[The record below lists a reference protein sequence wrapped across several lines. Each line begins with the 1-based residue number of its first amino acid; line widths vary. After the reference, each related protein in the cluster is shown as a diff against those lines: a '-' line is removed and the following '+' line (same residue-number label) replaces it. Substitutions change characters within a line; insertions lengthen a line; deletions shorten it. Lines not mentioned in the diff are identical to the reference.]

1 MRTMLKSKSW
11 LLVTALV
18 ALALVVSACS
28 AGVPAPAPAP
38 VPSPEQPP
46 QETPVQAAEGEVVT
60 LFVGPNR
67 VPCTGVAPQAC
78 YQVRQSPDA
87 EWTLFYDEIQGF
99 EYEPGFE
106 YELKV
111 LKETRTNVPADASRF
126 TWTLVEVVNKTPV
139 APSATFEGT
148 TWQLIAYADSSGQLS
163 MALPDVETTAVFD
176 GGRVSGNA
184 GCNNYNGTYTVDGQA
199 LTIQLGP
206 TTMMACPEPAMA
218 QEQAF
223 FTNLAAAAS
232 YVLVGDQLHILN
244 ANGDV
249 VLAFQPLVSTPL
261 VGTTWQA
268 LSYNNGNVAWTV
280 KDVLAHLAGAER
292 GHQQV
297 IHALLA
303 GKVAGQP
310 GFDLDTFNQADV
322 AAREGWT
329 LAKLLEDLNASRAAT
344 LALLDSLGA
353 NDWDRAGC
361 HPGGFDTTV
370 EGTFRVIAIHERR
383 HAKDIRVALAG
394 AE

>member
-111 LKETRTNVPADASRF
+111 QKETRTNVPADASRF
-126 TWTLVEVVNKTPV
+126 TWTLMEVVSKTPV

-148 TWQLIAYADSSGQLS
+148 TWRLIAYADSSGQLS

-206 TTMMACPEPAMA
+206 TTMMACPEPTMA

-223 FTNLAAAAS
+223 FTNLAAAVS

-249 VLAFQPLVSTPL
+249 ILAFQPLVSTPL

-268 LSYNNGNVAWTV
+268 LSYNNGKQAVV
-280 KDVLAHLAGAER
+280 SVLTGTEGR
-292 GHQQV
+292 RPGRP
-297 IHALLA
+297 
-303 GKVAGQP
+303 GQRCRRQGP
-310 GFDLDTFNQADV
+310 RAD
-322 AAREGWT
+322 
-329 LAKLLEDLNASRAAT
+329 D
-344 LALLDSLGA
+344 
-353 NDWDRAGC
+353 DR
-361 HPGGFDTTV
+361 
-370 EGTFRVIAIHERR
+370 RR
-383 HAKDIRVALAG
+383 HGPVRLSARV
-394 AE
+394 